1 MANLI
6 GKVRA
11 RVSDVK
17 MITAY
22 TLDVLMKNYDKDR
35 IVVNDT
41 TRSTLYVKKGVLGVI
56 DARTYEEFSRG
67 HISGAYIL
75 PHDVS
80 DDRLKKFLQ
89 MAAHQGHRVFV
100 AYCNAS
106 HTRSTSLAKR
116 IETETAT
123 DAANLGELEVYVLD
137 GALKNWVKNNLLV
150 DINLKTGEFR

>member
-1 MANLI
+1 MAQLI

-22 TLDVLMKNYDKDR
+22 TLDVLMKNHDKDR

-41 TRSTLYVKKGVLGVI
+41 TRSTLYVKKGALGVI

-67 HISGAYIL
+67 HISGAYIM
-75 PHDVS
+75 PPDTS
-80 DDRLKKFLQ
+80 DERLRKFLQ

-100 AYCNAS
+100 TYCNSS

-116 IETETAT
+116 IEKETVM
-123 DAANLGELEVYVLD
+123 DPIHLGELDVYVLD
-137 GALKNWVKNNLLV
+137 GALKNWVKTNPLV